1 MIERDNC
8 FPNVAYILRSNMH
21 RFERFS
27 NEGSPR
33 REKYLKLRAKEGE
46 ERLARAWVI
55 NGIDHAPMARSNG
68 GRRVSRVR
76 KREREG
82 KTFGNLLD
90 LAQRIDI
97 CSWNVLEAK
106 VSPGKI

>member
-33 REKYLKLRAKEGE
+33 REKYLKLRAKEGG
-46 ERLARAWVI
+46 ERLARGSLTGSTTRQWPVR
-55 NGIDHAPMARSNG
+55 MAAG
-68 GRRVSRVR
+68 GCQGYE
-76 KREREG
+76 REREG